1 MLNGFSTKIAMRY
14 IHASRE
20 SRFFSWIAWLSASGV
35 AIGVA
40 AMIVVLSVINGF
52 EIELRNRF
60 LAANAHVLLYRFP
73 AGLVDYG
80 DWEKT
85 VRKDFSKDI
94 TGVSPFVH
102 YETMARAGS
111 IMNSVMVRGVVP
123 KSRKDVQDMSTLV
136 RPATGLDVLQAEV
149 DLGKTNEKLPDVPSV
164 IIGSGLLSIL
174 DLKVGSIIEL
184 VSPEESSFGDVAKFR
199 IAGIYDSGLK
209 HYDNRIVIMSLP
221 VAQRFFS
228 MGEKVTGIEVGLK
241 EPDNSPAIAS
251 KMQELY
257 SISIKEWQSFNK
269 SLFDAMKMERAVIG
283 MIVALVAI
291 VASFNILTTLFVS
304 VSQKQKDISILKA
317 CGSTNRQI
325 MRIFL
330 KQGVLIG
337 SVGSTMGTILALGIS
352 WLIERY
358 HFVDLPDLYLIAT
371 LPIAYD
377 WKLYLAVA
385 LGGLLGCV
393 LASIYPA
400 AIGAKISPVDGLR
413 GSTPAG

>member
-1 MLNGFSTKIAMRY
+1 MSSEFSTKVAMRY

-73 AGLVDYG
+73 AGLLDYA
-80 DWEKT
+80 DWAKT
-85 VRKDFSKDI
+85 VEKDFGKDI
-94 TGVSPFVH
+94 TGTSPFVH
-102 YETMARAGS
+102 YETMARADS
-111 IMNSVMVRGVVP
+111 MMNSVLVRGILP
-123 KSRKDVQDMSTLV
+123 KSRKDVQDLTPLV
-136 RPATGLDVLQAEV
+136 RPSSSLDALQSEV
-149 DLGKTNEKLPDVPSV
+149 ETAAKMEKLPNIPSV

-174 DLKVGSIIEL
+174 NLKVGDVMEL
-184 VSPEESSFGDVAKFR
+184 ISPEDSSIGDVAKFK

-221 VAQRFFS
+221 VAQKFFA
-228 MGEKVTGIEVGLK
+228 MGAKVTGLEVGLK
-241 EPDNSPAIAS
+241 DPGESPAIAT
-251 KMQELY
+251 KMQEMY

-269 SLFDAMKMERAVIG
+269 SLFDAMEMERAVIG
-283 MIVALVAI
+283 LIVALVAI

-304 VSQKQKDISILKA
+304 VTQKQKDISILKT
-317 CGSTNRQI
+317 CGATNRQI
-325 MRIFL
+325 LRIFI
-330 KQGVLIG
+330 KQGLLIG
-337 SVGSTMGTILALGIS
+337 SLGSAMGAVLALLIS

-377 WKLYLAVA
+377 WRLYLLVS
-385 LGGLLGCV
+385 LGGLFGCI

-400 AIGAKISPVDGLR
+400 AIGAKISPVVGLR
-413 GSTPAG
+413 GNLPSN